1 MRPDQAFQLLDPDA
15 IANAAQHAG
24 PGLGGVLRRKP
35 RTVIQ
40 YSVSAMVPIIGN
52 DSIHLQPCR
61 PKIAILDLWRDR
73 CETRYCPSTACN
85 DYFPARRH
93 TDPLAASTALV
104 ISPGHDAV
112 MVWRDAGRRQPFVPP
127 LPSPTAIP
135 QSPYSYQSSP
145 SNSAGC
151 CVRPEPFP
159 QASESFGQY
168 LSHPQQIR
176 SGCFGCKGNTFAISS
191 VSPVA
196 RTNAS
201 YSRVFYS
208 AIATAI

>member
-1 MRPDQAFQLLDPDA
+1 MSPDQAFQLLDPDA
-15 IANAAQHAG
+15 IANAAQHAR
-24 PGLGGVLRRKP
+24 PGLGGVLQRKP

-40 YSVSAMVPIIGN
+40 YSVSAMVPIICN
-52 DSIHLQPCR
+52 DSIHLQPCC
-61 PKIAILDLWRDR
+61 PKKAILAPWRDR
-73 CETRYCPSTACN
+73 CDIRCGLK
-85 DYFPARRH
+85 RRRRECLSRIGLRH
-93 TDPLAASTALV
+93 LAASTALA
-104 ISPGHDAV
+104 IPPRHDAV
-112 MVWRDAGRRQPFVPP
+112 MVWRGAGRRQPFVPP
-127 LPSPTAIP
+127 LPSPTAMP

-159 QASESFGQY
+159 QASESLGQY